1 MISTIKLINTY
12 YRGISQHFLSLKMEL
27 LSSESVEDSAK
38 LYVEM
43 SLAVDRYFQLKVLL
57 WQNSELL
64 QHFIEDLDKKKET
77 NLLDHIE

>member
-1 MISTIKLINTY
+1 
-12 YRGISQHFLSLKMEL
+12 MEL